1 MHINDDTRAEL
12 AKRKIGHLK
21 KILCHFLEK
30 FTTRTFIHIKRERES
45 FRLNYTN
52 NNFTTTFCIKLT
64 TTFFTGARSAYALST
79 IYERVESKLGPREL
93 LLRRVARWRGIGRRR
108 ANSSKSWERLKSFI
122 TLTILNRQKYRPEVV
137 KSSWRI

>member
-45 FRLNYTN
+45 FRVNYAN

-93 LLRRVARWRGIGRRR
+93 LLRRVASDRGGGGSGEGGQIR
-108 ANSSKSWERLKSFI
+108 
-122 TLTILNRQKYRPEVV
+122 V
-137 KSSWRI
+137 KVGNA

>member
-45 FRLNYTN
+45 FRVNYTN

-64 TTFFTGARSAYALST
+64 TTFFTGA
-79 IYERVESKLGPREL
+79 YEFEVHTRYQPFMSESNRNLGHENYFFDVLRAIEVEGDREKE
-93 LLRRVARWRGIGRRR
+93 G
-108 ANSSKSWERLKSFI
+108 KFE
-122 TLTILNRQKYRPEVV
+122 
-137 KSSWRI
+137 